1 MGGREMTC
9 PGCGKEMS
17 IDEWSGWVWACYYC
31 DSDGRLAT
39 DEEIKQH
46 EAEMAEWFEENRND

>member
-1 MGGREMTC
+1 MTC
-9 PGCGKEMS
+9 PGCGKDMG

-39 DEEIKQH
+39 AEEIKRY